1 MALPARQQLKLWGLA
16 GLALAVMLWALGDI
30 IFPFVLGAALAY
42 FLNPVVNLLERRG
55 LPRVLATSLVSVLA
69 LFVVIAAILLVV
81 PTIIAQ
87 AAQLANAAPGLLA
100 SAAEAL
106 TRRFP
111 DLADSQSAMR
121 QSLADIGAWVQA
133 RGGELAGSIL
143 GSARSFISVIL
154 LLIVVPVVGFYLLLD
169 WNRLIGQLDQLL
181 PRQHAP
187 TIRRL
192 ARDIDTVVAA
202 FVRGMGSICLIMAAY
217 YAVALMAVGL
227 SYGLVVG
234 AIAGILTFIPYL
246 GALMGGVL
254 AIGLGLYQFWGD
266 WVSVAMVIG
275 VFLAGQTVESNVI
288 TPRVVGR
295 SVGLHPVWVLLSI
308 SVFATL
314 FGVVGMLVAV
324 PLAAAAG
331 VLVRH
336 VAGIYMESPLYTGRG
351 TQSPKAPESVDDRP
365 QT

>member
-16 GLALAVMLWALGDI
+16 GLALVGVLWALGDI

-42 FLNPVVNLLERRG
+42 FLNPVVNVLERRG
-55 LPRVLATSLVSVLA
+55 LARVLATSLVSLLA
-69 LFVVIAAILLVV
+69 LLAVIAAILLVV

-87 AAQLANAAPGLLA
+87 AVQLANAAPGLLA
-100 SAAEAL
+100 AAAEAV
-106 TRRFP
+106 TQRFP

-121 QSLADIGAWVQA
+121 QALADIGAWVQA
-133 RGGELAGSIL
+133 RGGQLAGSIL
-143 GSARSFISVIL
+143 GSARSFISVL
-154 LLIVVPVVGFYLLLD
+154 VLVIVVPVVGFYLLLD

-192 ARDIDTVVAA
+192 AREIDKVVAA
-202 FVRGMGSICLIMAAY
+202 FVRGMGSICLMMAAY
-217 YAVALMAVGL
+217 YGLALMAVGL

-266 WVSVAMVIG
+266 WGSVAMVVG

-288 TPRVVGR
+288 TPRLVGR

-314 FGVVGMLVAV
+314 FGLVGMLVAV
-324 PLAAAAG
+324 PLAAAVG

-336 VAGIYMESPLYTGRG
+336 VAGLYMESPLYTGQEAQARK
-351 TQSPKAPESVDDRP
+351 PAESADDRP
-365 QT
+365 